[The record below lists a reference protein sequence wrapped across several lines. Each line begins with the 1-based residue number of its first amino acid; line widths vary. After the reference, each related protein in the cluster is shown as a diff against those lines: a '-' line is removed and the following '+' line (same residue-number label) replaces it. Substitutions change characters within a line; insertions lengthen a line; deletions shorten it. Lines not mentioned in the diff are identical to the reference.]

1 MFKFLLLLLN
11 KQINVKQLSMK
22 KVKQFSKLLL
32 PVLALGFFT
41 SCSDDDDDTPPAT
54 AKVSVTHASPG
65 SPAVDI
71 YVDGTKVTTTQ
82 LSYSNTSGTSGNP
95 YLTVNAGTRNIKVS
109 PNGTLNVID
118 ANVPFAAN
126 NAYSVFA
133 YDVLGSGTT
142 LRALVLGDD
151 LTAPA
156 AGKAHI
162 RFLHLSPDAPNVD
175 IELARTGASSI
186 NLTNIPYVGPTPA
199 ANLNVFTPVDAGDY
213 TVNVRAA
220 GTSPVVLTAPLTFT
234 AGKIYTIYARGLLAN
249 GVGTA
254 DGLGA
259 SVILHN

>member
-1 MFKFLLLLLN
+1 
-11 KQINVKQLSMK
+11 MK
-22 KVKQFSKLLL
+22 KVKFFGKLLL
-32 PVLALGFFT
+32 PVLALGIFAT
-41 SCSDDDDDTPPAT
+41 SCSDDDDDPTPT
-54 AKVSVTHASPG
+54 ARVSITHASPG
-65 SPAVDI
+65 SPDVDI
-71 YVDGTKVTTTQ
+71 YVDGTKVTATQ
-82 LSYSNTSGTSGNP
+82 LAYSSTTGISGNP

-118 ANVPFAAN
+118 ANVNFAAN

-175 IELARTGASSI
+175 IELARTGATSI
-186 NLTNIPYVGPTPA
+186 NLNNIPYVGPTPA

-213 TVNVRAA
+213 TVNVRPA
-220 GTSPVVLTAPLTFT
+220 GTPTVVLNVPLTFT
-234 AGKIYTIYARGLLAN
+234 AGKIYTIYAKGLLAN

-254 DGLGA
+254 TGLGA
-259 SVILHN
+259 SVITHN